1 MKRLL
6 FILLFVVSNVFG
18 QNTTEVVPA
27 KDHAY
32 EYEQEGIPLAVVE
45 EVPIFEECKT
55 IPMEKHRD
63 CFHEMMSKFI
73 QKNFYYPEEA
83 LENKIQGRVFIRFV
97 IEKDGSIKIVTVRG
111 PHKLLEEAATDKEM
125 EDNKAV
131 AISVFIGEFLVGL
144 IDLSGKAYAIALSA
158 CFQITFNK

>member
-1 MKRLL
+1 MKKIL
-6 FILLFVVSNVFG
+6 FILLFIVSNVFG
-18 QNTTEVVPA
+18 QNTTEIVPA

-32 EYEQEGIPLAVVE
+32 EYEQEGIPLAVIE

-55 IPMEKHRD
+55 IPIEKHRD

-97 IEKDGSIKIVTVRG
+97 IEKDGSIKILTVRG
-111 PHKLLEEAATDKEM
+111 PHKLLEEAAINMFKKMPKLIPGKQRGKT
-125 EDNKAV
+125 V
-131 AISVFIGEFLVGL
+131 RVSYSVPIIFKL
-144 IDLSGKAYAIALSA
+144 
-158 CFQITFNK
+158 Q

>member
-55 IPMEKHRD
+55 IQMEKHRD
-63 CFHEMMSKFI
+63 CFYEMMSKFI

-111 PHKLLEEAATDKEM
+111 PHKLLEEAAINMIKKMPKLIPGKQKGKT
-125 EDNKAV
+125 V
-131 AISVFIGEFLVGL
+131 RVSYSVPIIFKL
-144 IDLSGKAYAIALSA
+144 
-158 CFQITFNK
+158 Q